1 MGPREKRVLAG
12 LAEALGLEGQAHSS
26 FHVLKACAEALGCTV
41 HADGTTEV
49 QVSTGDAVRA
59 QRARFPQ
66 HPPHRR
72 RPASPPPQPPLSDGE
87 APASSG
93 EAPEA
98 PGAKR
103 ARVEATSGGVE
114 ASGESGDDGGES
126 GGSGSDS
133 EYEGT
138 DDSEASSDSDADSEG
153 TLDPEEESRLFLEPL
168 EIEDRRPSGAPGALS
183 PADPAA
189 SAPGFAALEWM
200 LEPLDAATFE
210 AAVFERQPALVSR
223 PARRGHHAGVFSLAD
238 LEAALR
244 GGLRYG
250 TQVDVTSYKDG
261 RRSTLNY
268 NGKAAP
274 RARAGEDGGEDGGGG
289 ASNSPVE
296 LADPGVVL
304 RRFRAGGCS
313 VRLLHP
319 QRASAPLWRL
329 LAGLEAR
336 LGAAAGCNAYLTP
349 AGTQGFAPHFDDID
363 AFVLQAEGAKRWRL
377 YAPGPGLAAGWPL
390 PRYPSRDLARAE
402 LGACILDA
410 VLRPGDLLYMPRG
423 TIHEAE
429 ALPGEHSLHLTVSA
443 NQGRSWAALLE
454 CALPRAAAAAA
465 LADRRLRATLPVG
478 WARGQ
483 GSVPAA
489 AGDAEE
495 AARRAGFARGARR
508 AARAALGALDLAAAV
523 DEWAEEFALSRLPP
537 PGARRAPPGAARRLG
552 LDSRVA
558 PAAPGAAHVA
568 LDGDVAVVTHC
579 LRNSR
584 AGHAA
589 ADSGGGGGS
598 DSDEEGGAPAQLEFP
613 AGAAAAARALLDGGA
628 TRARDAEPEPGCG
641 VGALELAR
649 GLMDA
654 GLLVAE

>member
-1 MGPREKRVLAG
+1 MKFTR
-12 LAEALGLEGQAHSS
+12 
-26 FHVLKACAEALGCTV
+26 
-41 HADGTTEV
+41 DGRDSR
-49 QVSTGDAVRA
+49 STRLTAA
-59 QRARFPQ
+59 A
-66 HPPHRR
+66 
-72 RPASPPPQPPLSDGE
+72 PPPQPPLSDGE
-87 APASSG
+87 AP
-93 EAPEA
+93 EA

-103 ARVEATSGGVE
+103 ARFEAASVDEE
-114 ASGESGDDGGES
+114 ASGESGSGGGES
-126 GGSGSDS
+126 GGGSGSGS
-133 EYEGT
+133 EDEGSG
-138 DDSEASSDSDADSEG
+138 DSEASDSEG
-153 TLDPEEESRLFLEPL
+153 DSEGALDPEEESRLFLEPL
-168 EIEDRRPSGAPGALS
+168 EIEDRRPAGAPGALS

-189 SAPGFAALEWM
+189 AAPGFAALEWM

-261 RRSTLNY
+261 TRATLNY

-289 ASNSPVE
+289 AGSPPAE
-296 LADPGVVL
+296 LADPEVVL

-336 LGAAAGCNAYLTP
+336 LGAAAGCNVYLTP

-377 YAPGPGLAAGWPL
+377 FAPGPGLAAGWPL

-402 LGACILDA
+402 LGACILDV
-410 VLRPGDLLYMPRG
+410 VLCPGDLLYMPRG

-429 ALPGEHSLHLTVSA
+429 ALPGEHSLHLTVSS

-454 CALPRAAAAAA
+454 GALPRAAAAAA
-465 LADRRLRATLPVG
+465 LADRRLRATLPRG
-478 WARGQ
+478 WARAQ
-483 GSVPAA
+483 GSVPAVAA

-495 AARRAGFARGARR
+495 EEARAGFARAAWR
-508 AARAALGALDLAAAV
+508 AARAALSALDLAAAV
-523 DEWAEEFALSRLPP
+523 DEWAEEFTLSRLPP
-537 PGARRAPPGAARRLG
+537 PGARRPPPGAARRLG

-589 ADSGGGGGS
+589 ADGGGGGGGGS
-598 DSDEEGGAPAQLEFP
+598 DSDEEDGGAPAQLEFP
-613 AGAAAAARALLDGGA
+613 AGAAAAARALLDGTA
-628 TRARDAEPEPGCG
+628 TRARDAEPDPGCG

-654 GLLVAE
+654 GLLVPA